1 MRSEHTFTQ
10 RYTPKG
16 FFPWTLPPPPP
27 HPTLAV
33 SSLCL
38 QLLASSR
45 GDGDKV
51 QAELGRLQVES
62 DCAKAEVKEVLQ
74 ALEELA
80 INYDQKSQEVEEKG
94 LQNQLLADQLS
105 QKMVRDCGTGKKK
118 ITAAGRTKEWSRCLK
133 FFSVDR
139 CVLALLV
146 VAPLGES
153 LTHVSLSSR
162 SGQSDGA

>member
-1 MRSEHTFTQ
+1 MVFIR
-10 RYTPKG
+10 
-16 FFPWTLPPPPP
+16 LPPLFYP
-27 HPTLAV
+27 
-33 SSLCL
+33 SF
-38 QLLASSR
+38 QLLASSK

-105 QKMVRDCGTGKKK
+105 QKMVCFQRCGVKM
-118 ITAAGRTKEWSRCLK
+118 
-133 FFSVDR
+133 
-139 CVLALLV
+139 
-146 VAPLGES
+146 
-153 LTHVSLSSR
+153 
-162 SGQSDGA
+162 

>member
-1 MRSEHTFTQ
+1 MFTS
-10 RYTPKG
+10 
-16 FFPWTLPPPPP
+16 F
-27 HPTLAV
+27 
-33 SSLCL
+33 

-105 QKMVRDCGTGKKK
+105 QKMV
-118 ITAAGRTKEWSRCLK
+118 S
-133 FFSVDR
+133 
-139 CVLALLV
+139 
-146 VAPLGES
+146 
-153 LTHVSLSSR
+153 
-162 SGQSDGA
+162 

>member
-1 MRSEHTFTQ
+1 MSLSILLSHTT
-10 RYTPKG
+10 
-16 FFPWTLPPPPP
+16 FP
-27 HPTLAV
+27 
-33 SSLCL
+33 SL

-94 LQNQLLADQLS
+94 LQNQLLADQLA
-105 QKMVRDCGTGKKK
+105 QKMVRFKKNDV
-118 ITAAGRTKEWSRCLK
+118 TQGLTK
-133 FFSVDR
+133 
-139 CVLALLV
+139 
-146 VAPLGES
+146 
-153 LTHVSLSSR
+153 
-162 SGQSDGA
+162 

>member
-1 MRSEHTFTQ
+1 MAFSVSIAF
-10 RYTPKG
+10 PAS
-16 FFPWTLPPPPP
+16 FFLFSPSTI
-27 HPTLAV
+27 
-33 SSLCL
+33 

-94 LQNQLLADQLS
+94 AQNQQLADQLS
-105 QKMVRDCGTGKKK
+105 QKMVRSKTCVTGRLRYIECEVKSGRRVGTEDSCELV
-118 ITAAGRTKEWSRCLK
+118 AAQKEAR
-133 FFSVDR
+133 
-139 CVLALLV
+139 V
-146 VAPLGES
+146 VAE
-153 LTHVSLSSR
+153 VSM
-162 SGQSDGA
+162 SGK

>member
-1 MRSEHTFTQ
+1 MEKLKQQMLDQDEVGAAETPTHKHMERRSSPL
-10 RYTPKG
+10 YC
-16 FFPWTLPPPPP
+16 PP
-27 HPTLAV
+27 
-33 SSLCL
+33 

-105 QKMVRDCGTGKKK
+105 QKMVRKMHSCLYSQEGSKRIYLFHLTG
-118 ITAAGRTKEWSRCLK
+118 LK
-133 FFSVDR
+133 VPTSHMNCRD
-139 CVLALLV
+139 L
-146 VAPLGES
+146 
-153 LTHVSLSSR
+153 
-162 SGQSDGA
+162 

>member
-1 MRSEHTFTQ
+1 MFTS
-10 RYTPKG
+10 
-16 FFPWTLPPPPP
+16 F
-27 HPTLAV
+27 
-33 SSLCL
+33 

-94 LQNQLLADQLS
+94 VQNQLLADQLS
-105 QKMVRDCGTGKKK
+105 QKMVSYKGTVDWDRIELKSETGDRVEESTIETSTPCGGGGGLK
-118 ITAAGRTKEWSRCLK
+118 IVFSLLSHYI
-133 FFSVDR
+133 FSVCLGD
-139 CVLALLV
+139 LNPYLLCLNIGNEIYDISV
-146 VAPLGES
+146 
-153 LTHVSLSSR
+153 TFLS
-162 SGQSDGA
+162 

>member
-1 MRSEHTFTQ
+1 MHLHVF
-10 RYTPKG
+10 
-16 FFPWTLPPPPP
+16 
-27 HPTLAV
+27 
-33 SSLCL
+33 SSHF

-94 LQNQLLADQLS
+94 LQNQLLADQLA
-105 QKMVRDCGTGKKK
+105 QKMVCLKRWVVVCLRTKRQEQKIRHRRGNRLTLLLRCGTK
-118 ITAAGRTKEWSRCLK
+118 
-133 FFSVDR
+133 
-139 CVLALLV
+139 
-146 VAPLGES
+146 
-153 LTHVSLSSR
+153 
-162 SGQSDGA
+162 

>member
-1 MRSEHTFTQ
+1 MRWVNNITVSTHSA
-10 RYTPKG
+10 TPKIQKTARSPS
-16 FFPWTLPPPPP
+16 FLLTHMTFPP
-27 HPTLAV
+27 
-33 SSLCL
+33 L

-94 LQNQLLADQLS
+94 LQNQLLADQLA
-105 QKMVRDCGTGKKK
+105 QKMVCGNGVTS
-118 ITAAGRTKEWSRCLK
+118 ELK
-133 FFSVDR
+133 S
-139 CVLALLV
+139 
-146 VAPLGES
+146 
-153 LTHVSLSSR
+153 
-162 SGQSDGA
+162 

>member
-1 MRSEHTFTQ
+1 MRSVPANSPTQIHTDKVLM
-10 RYTPKG
+10 Y
-16 FFPWTLPPPPP
+16 L
-27 HPTLAV
+27 
-33 SSLCL
+33 SSFCL
-38 QLLASSR
+38 QLLASSK

-105 QKMVRDCGTGKKK
+105 QKMVHL
-118 ITAAGRTKEWSRCLK
+118 GRNGVNVTE
-133 FFSVDR
+133 
-139 CVLALLV
+139 
-146 VAPLGES
+146 GEMN
-153 LTHVSLSSR
+153 
-162 SGQSDGA
+162 